1 MEELLKLL
9 KDGHART
16 VEMLAQH
23 LGTDTKDVLRQIEYL
38 ENAGMIRKVLLDQV
52 SCSGCTGCGSADGAK
67 ACKGCLP
74 EGGFKN
80 MGQMWEVIGGPDVRR
95 NDN

>member
-16 VEMLAQH
+16 LQMLAEQM
-23 LGTDTKDVLRQIEYL
+23 GTDTKDVLRQIEYL
-38 ENAGMIRKVLLDQV
+38 EHAGMIRKVFSDQV
-52 SCSGCTGCGSADGAK
+52 SCSGCSGCGSAEGGK
-67 ACKGCLP
+67 VCQGCLP

-80 MGQMWEVIGGPDVRR
+80 MGQMWEVIQ
-95 NDN
+95 

>member
-9 KDGHART
+9 QDGHART
-16 VEMLAQH
+16 IQMLAEQM
-23 LGTDTKDVLRQIEYL
+23 GTDTKDVLRQIEYL
-38 ENAGMIRKVLLDQV
+38 EHAGMIRQVICDQV
-52 SCSGCTGCGSADGAK
+52 SCSGCTGCGSAESGK

-80 MGQMWEVIGGPDVRR
+80 MGQMWEVVRS
-95 NDN
+95 

>member
-16 VEMLAQH
+16 LEMLADQ

-38 ENAGMIRKVLLDQV
+38 EHAGLLRSVLCDQV
-52 SCSGCTGCGSADGAK
+52 SCNGCTGCSTTSGTK
-67 ACKGCLP
+67 ACKSCLP

-80 MGQMWEVIGGPDVRR
+80 MGQMWEVVS
-95 NDN
+95 